1 MNTVRRMEGTPWH
14 VEYMRRE
21 EGDARRDRR
30 RCIKFRKEG
39 SYCSIYFGKCIGS
52 AHCPY
57 YNAANNYSKRGQGAR
72 EYTSIQQD
80 FPFMSRVH
88 HKRYGNGI
96 VAGNQKGQILVAFA
110 KKTKSFSVEECI
122 QNGLLRRA

>member
-21 EGDARRDRR
+21 EGDARRDKR
-30 RCIKFRKEG
+30 RCIKYKKEG
-39 SYCSIYFGKCIGS
+39 SYCSIYCGKCIGS

-57 YNAANNYSKRGQGAR
+57 YKEENIYLEGRQATKGF
-72 EYTSIQQD
+72 TSNQQV

-88 HKRYGNGI
+88 HERYGNGI
-96 VAGNQKGQILVAFA
+96 VAGNQKGQIIVAFA
-110 KKTKSFSVEECI
+110 TKTKSFSVEDCI
-122 QNGLLRRA
+122 QNGILRRA